1 MGREKVDLSTH
12 RIKDFG
18 EQKTDFLTLQPGRI
32 TELIG
37 LSGSGLTRLGLGL
50 LAKPSLEGAAVVVD
64 TRGWISPE
72 AAWEAGVEAE
82 SLVIVRCHEVPLWT
96 KVTAALLEGVP
107 ALYAEVP
114 VGVKDQELR
123 RLAALA
129 RARKTLVAFRP
140 MGSGLPSGVSHL
152 RLRAL
157 GVTWEGAD
165 QGHGKLKRRR
175 LLLEASGKGAAG
187 ITRRFEIED
196 TGRGMVSEADD
207 GGRSFVSEADDGGR
221 SFVSDADDGG
231 RSILT
236 QVEHEGT
243 NTLRV
248 VSDVVAD
255 PARRAVG

>member
-1 MGREKVDLSTH
+1 MGRENVDLSTH
-12 RIKDFG
+12 RIKDLG
-18 EQKTDFLTLQPGRI
+18 GQTNDFLTLQPGRI
-32 TELIG
+32 TELVG

-50 LAKPSLEGAAVVVD
+50 LAKPSLEGSVVVID

-82 SLVIVRCHEVPLWT
+82 SLVVVRCNEIPLWT
-96 KVTAALLEGVP
+96 KVTAAILEGVP

-140 MGSGLPSGVSHL
+140 LGVGLPSGVSHL

-165 QGHGKLKRRR
+165 QGHGKLTRRR

-187 ITRRFEIED
+187 TTQRFEAE
-196 TGRGMVSEADD
+196 D
-207 GGRSFVSEADDGGR
+207 GGRKIVMKAEDGGR
-221 SFVSDADDGG
+221 N
-231 RSILT
+231 ILT
-236 QVEHEGT
+236 RAEDEGT

-248 VSDVVAD
+248 VSDVVVD
-255 PARRAVG
+255 PARRAAG